1 MSNLGNGLARPQ
13 FDLATL
19 PKFEKNFYQENAIV
33 TARSQADV
41 DAFRAKHEMTLYG
54 PNIPKPIETFDE
66 AGFPRKPIPL
76 FIGYT
81 FCFDFV
87 VSQSLIDNTSFIF

>member
-19 PKFEKNFYQENAIV
+19 PKFEKNFYQENPIV

-66 AGFPRKPIPL
+66 AGFPRKLIPL
-76 FIGYT
+76 FIGH
-81 FCFDFV
+81 FFV
-87 VSQSLIDNTSFIF
+87 RFFYFRSL